1 MKKSEKALPVICG
14 FLFGVV
20 VGFLLSPIKKGF
32 EIGNNCGNCTNYYDK
47 KEEET
52 EEEITE
58 E

>member
-47 KEEET
+47 KEEE
-52 EEEITE
+52 ITE